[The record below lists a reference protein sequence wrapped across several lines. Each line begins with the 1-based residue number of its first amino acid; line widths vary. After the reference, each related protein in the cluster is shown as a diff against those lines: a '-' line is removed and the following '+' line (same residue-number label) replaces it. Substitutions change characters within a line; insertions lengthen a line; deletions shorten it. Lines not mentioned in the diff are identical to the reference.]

1 MATDARVKYTKM
13 IIEKSFVELL
23 KVKQLNKITVKEL
36 CDLSEINRSTFY
48 KYYDDIFDLFN
59 KMIVKSKVEFHDLIQ
74 EMKGQGRRKALTESL
89 EKIKKN
95 EDVYITLITEERG
108 RGVLDEALNEF
119 FYELIKVSEVTFLN
133 IPKDKQ
139 MWILYY
145 LVWGCSGIVRCW
157 ANNEMKES
165 TQKVATLIDNL
176 IDNTLNFASKP
187 EQESN

>member
-48 KYYDDIFDLFN
+48 KYYDDIFDLFD
-59 KMIVKSKVEFHDLIQ
+59 KMIAKSKVEFHNLIQ

-95 EDVYITLITEERG
+95 GDVYITLITEQRG
-108 RGVLDEALNEF
+108 HGVLDEALNEF

-139 MWILYY
+139 MWILNY

-176 IDNTLNFASKP
+176 IDNTLNFASIP
-187 EQESN
+187 

>member
-48 KYYDDIFDLFN
+48 KYYDDIFDLFD
-59 KMIVKSKVEFHDLIQ
+59 KMIAKSKVEFHNLIQ
-74 EMKGQGRRKALTESL
+74 EMKGQGRGKALTESL

-95 EDVYITLITEERG
+95 GDIYIALITEQRG
-108 RGVLDEALNEF
+108 NGVLDEALNEF

>member
-1 MATDARVKYTKM
+1 MAIDARVKYTKM

-48 KYYDDIFDLFN
+48 KYYDDTFDLFD
-59 KMIVKSKVEFHDLIQ
+59 KMIAKSKVEFHNLIQ
-74 EMKGQGRRKALTESL
+74 EMKGQGRGKALTESL

-95 EDVYITLITEERG
+95 GDIYIALITEQRG
-108 RGVLDEALNEF
+108 HGVLDEALNEF
-119 FYELIKVSEVTFLN
+119 FYELIKVSEVAFLN

-139 MWILYY
+139 MWILNY
-145 LVWGCSGIVRCW
+145 LVWGCSGIVHCW

>member
-48 KYYDDIFDLFN
+48 KYYDDIFDLFD
-59 KMIVKSKVEFHDLIQ
+59 KMIAKSKVEFHNLIQ
-74 EMKGQGRRKALTESL
+74 EMKGQGRGKALTESL

-95 EDVYITLITEERG
+95 GDIYIALITEQRG
-108 RGVLDEALNEF
+108 HGVLDEALNEF
-119 FYELIKVSEVTFLN
+119 FYELIKVSEVAFLN

-157 ANNEMKES
+157 TNNEMKES
-165 TQKVATLIDNL
+165 TQNVATLIDNL

>member
-1 MATDARVKYTKM
+1 MATDVRVKYTKM

-48 KYYDDIFDLFN
+48 KYYDDIFDLFD
-59 KMIVKSKVEFHDLIQ
+59 KMIAKSKVEFHNLIQ
-74 EMKGQGRRKALTESL
+74 EMKGQGRGKALTESL

-95 EDVYITLITEERG
+95 GDIYIALITEQRG
-108 RGVLDEALNEF
+108 HGVLDEALNEF
-119 FYELIKVSEVTFLN
+119 FYELIKVSEVAFLN